1 MIMIDD
7 DNWQGPHLATLP
19 CAEILTNLP
28 HRLLSTVRL
37 RSLFVLLLAP
47 IAHASAQDAVLIPFG
62 SAWKY
67 RDNGSN
73 QGTAW
78 RATSFND
85 ATWASGPAELGYGD
99 GDEATVVSYGTSSSN
114 KYITTYF
121 RKTFTIANAALFQG
135 YRIRLKRDDGAVVYA
150 NGTEVERMNMPLGT
164 ISYTTLAPS
173 SISGTDESTA
183 RDIFLPPSQ
192 FQTGTNSIVV
202 EIHQNAAN
210 SSDITFDLELTALD
224 NNPALVRGPY
234 LHIATSTSMV
244 VKWRTDVA
252 CPSRVNFGPAPGTLT
267 SFTDDPASTF
277 DHEVTVTGL
286 QPATTYFYSIGTPS
300 ATLAGGDV
308 NTFFT
313 TSPLPGAQ
321 APLRIWVTGDH
332 GTANDDQRRVRDAYL
347 AHVGGNTAQ
356 AWLWLGD
363 NAYQSGTM
371 HEFQYC
377 TFKDMYEPVLRQTV
391 AWPAPGNHDYYV
403 GADAAT
409 NTGPY
414 YDLFAA
420 PKNGQ
425 AGGVPSNTEAYY
437 SYDIGNVHFVSLDS
451 YGSPRSPTGA
461 MATWLTNDL
470 ALARNRSEWIV
481 AYWHHTP
488 YSKGSNNSDDP
499 GDSDGILFDMREDFL
514 PILESNGVDLLFY
527 GHSHTYERSYLI
539 NGHHGL
545 STTFNSAT
553 MGINMTSGRAD
564 GTGAYVKPGDLAPNA
579 GAVHVVCGV
588 SGKKEPGGPLNHPVM
603 YYSTASHLG
612 SVVVDVNGTS
622 LNARFINDV
631 GTIMDRFD
639 IVKSPSKVRLDLKVM
654 LAGAYDAPSGLMRDD
669 LRTAGLLPLAQPY
682 SGIFTHAGEGGGET
696 IQPSVLAVTGMN
708 AIVDWIFVELRDKSN
723 PTVVL
728 DTRAALL
735 QRDGDVV
742 DLDGVSPLRVVAP
755 IGAYHVA
762 VRHRNHLGVMTSLPV
777 LLDRAANVI
786 DLRDPLTATWGSE
799 ARFQS
804 GSTMLLWSG
813 NTLTDNSVKYTG
825 PQNDRD
831 PILVNVGSTTPN
843 NSVPGY
849 HRDDTNM
856 DGIVRYTGS
865 GNDRDPILVN
875 VGSTTP
881 NNLRVEQLP

>member
-1 MIMIDD
+1 MR
-7 DNWQGPHLATLP
+7 LFLP
-19 CAEILTNLP
+19 LFIILLHSAVP
-28 HRLLSTVRL
+28 
-37 RSLFVLLLAP
+37 LF
-47 IAHASAQDAVLIPFG
+47 AQDVVIVPFG

-99 GDEATVVSYGTSSSN
+99 GDEATVVSYGSSSSN

-121 RKTFTIANAALFQG
+121 RKTFTITNAGQFFG
-135 YRIRLKRDDGAVVYA
+135 YRIRLKRDDGAIVYA

-164 ISYTTLAPS
+164 FSYTSLAPS
-173 SISGTDESTA
+173 AISDADESTA
-183 RDIFLPPSQ
+183 RDVFLPPAQ
-192 FQTGTNSIVV
+192 FQTGTNSIAV
-202 EIHQNAAN
+202 EIHQSAAN

-224 NNPALVRGPY
+224 NAPGLVRGPY
-234 LHIATSTSMV
+234 LHIATPTSIV

-252 CPSRVNFGPAPGTLT
+252 CPARVNYGPAPGTLT
-267 SFTDDPASTF
+267 SFVDDPASTF

-286 QPATTYFYSIGTPS
+286 QPSTTYSYSIGTS
-300 ATLAGGDV
+300 ATTLAGGDAG
-308 NTFFT
+308 TFFRT
-313 TSPLPGAQ
+313 NPPPYAQ
-321 APLRIWVTGDH
+321 APVRFWVIGDA
-332 GTANDDQRRVRDAYL
+332 GTANDDQRHVRDAYL
-347 AHVGGNTAQ
+347 AHVGANTAQ
-356 AWLWLGD
+356 GWLWLGD
-363 NAYQSGTM
+363 NAYQSGTL
-371 HEFQYC
+371 HEFQYAV
-377 TFKDMYEPVLRQTV
+377 FKDMYEPVLRNTPLY
-391 AWPAPGNHDYYV
+391 AAPGNHDYYV
-403 GADAAT
+403 GANAAN

-470 ALARNRSEWIV
+470 ALARNRSEWII

-499 GDSDGILFDMREDFL
+499 GDSDGILFDMREDLL

-553 MGINMTSGRAD
+553 MGLNMTSGRAD
-564 GTGAYVKPGDLAPNA
+564 GTGAYVKSGDLAPYA

-588 SGKKEPGGPLNHPVM
+588 SGKKEPGGLLNHPVM
-603 YYSTASHLG
+603 YMSTGSQLG
-612 SVVVDVNGTS
+612 SMVVDVTGTS

-631 GTIMDRFD
+631 GTVVDHFD
-639 IVKSPSKVRLDLKVM
+639 IVKAPSKVRLDLKVM
-654 LAGAYDAPSGLMRDD
+654 LAGPYDAPSGLMRDD
-669 LRTAGLLPLAQPY
+669 LRTAGLIPLAQPY
-682 SGIFTHAGEGGGET
+682 TGIFTHVGEGGGET
-696 IQPSVLAVTGMN
+696 IQPLVLAVTGNN

-723 PTVVL
+723 PSVVL

-742 DLDGVSPLRVVAP
+742 DLDGVSPLRIVAP
-755 IGAYHVA
+755 IGSYHVA
-762 VRHRNHLGVMTSLPV
+762 VRHRNHLGAMTGSPV
-777 LLDRAANVI
+777 LLDRAANTI
-786 DLRDPLTATWGSE
+786 NLLDPLTATWGSE

-813 NTLTDNSVKYTG
+813 NALTDNSVKYTG

-849 HRDDTNM
+849 QRDDTNM
-856 DGIVRYTGS
+856 DG
-865 GNDRDPILVN
+865 LV
-875 VGSTTP
+875 
-881 NNLRVEQLP
+881 